1 MISHS
6 PCSFSHPF
14 LLFKGKASFS
24 CIRKEISDKSLWDIT
39 GQATYEGRNCAV
51 IEGVADPSYGDKFD
65 VTTFIMYVDSE
76 TGILLKYEGFNEEG
90 TKTDF
95 IEVTDF
101 SLTPKLTKSSA
112 FSLDKY
118 SSYTC
123 LTPSEEV
130 QAINEYLR

>member
-1 MISHS
+1 M
-6 PCSFSHPF
+6 
-14 LLFKGKASFS
+14 LFKGKASFS